1 MTRDEG
7 SGERTGGLLC
17 CRERELGALSL
28 GGRRAPARQG
38 EVARHGRRRARCDCC
53 FVGKRGGAGAWAAL
67 LLLLSTGENAG
78 RRGQQGVLRRAGE
91 EGCPTAAARGRMS
104 RGHRGSWS
112 RGGEERC
119 CWAAVEQGN
128 KGALCRGEEE
138 GRRPWKR
145 QQ

>member
-1 MTRDEG
+1 MDD
-7 SGERTGGLLC
+7 GGLAATAVLW
-17 CRERELGALSL
+17 
-28 GGRRAPARQG
+28 GRG
-38 EVARHGRRRARCDCC
+38 EEQEPGRHCSCC
-53 FVGKRGGAGAWAAL
+53 FPRGK
-67 LLLLSTGENAG
+67 NAG

-91 EGCPTAAARGRMS
+91 EGCPTAAPRGRMS